1 MDRQC
6 IINEWMQNFKFQAFT
21 FRTFTY
27 RSSLQSL
34 RVQHHVGQRDGDGV
48 VDGLRLGDEAVQR
61 DALRD
66 GEGAAVD
73 GPGRGGERAAH
84 ATRRGGRGGV
94 LGGRQGSHSSQKN
107 VDR

>member
-1 MDRQC
+1 M
-6 IINEWMQNFKFQAFT
+6 
-21 FRTFTY
+21 
-27 RSSLQSL
+27 
-34 RVQHHVGQRDGDGV
+34 QHHVGQSDGNRV
-48 VDGLRLGDEAVQR
+48 VDGLSVGDEAVQR

-94 LGGRQGSHSSQKN
+94 LSGRQGSHSSQKN
-107 VDR
+107 VNR